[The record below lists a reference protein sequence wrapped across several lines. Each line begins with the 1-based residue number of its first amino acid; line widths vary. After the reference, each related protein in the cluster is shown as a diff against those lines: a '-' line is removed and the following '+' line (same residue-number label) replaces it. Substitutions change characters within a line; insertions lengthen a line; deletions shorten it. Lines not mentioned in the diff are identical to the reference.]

1 MDTLNKF
8 QFLKGAI
15 SHGFLLMMNFC
26 VLLGIIMSFQ
36 LLVSP
41 LNPLPFLNALLLGYM
56 VIHSSILLSIQLGVQ
71 VLELIKVRS
80 PTLLIWYYFKFDD
93 QEIIPVPLLDPIKS
107 KLAVIIILLI
117 LSGGIILY
125 PIFAIYGMLHL
136 WVRLPII
143 ALHPSTIISYYV
155 IFLNLVPPLLLIG
168 AAAIILAI
176 IMIEFKRE

>member
-1 MDTLNKF
+1 VFTLNK
-8 QFLKGAI
+8 FLKGAI
-15 SHGFLLMMNFC
+15 EHGFLLMVNFC

-56 VIHSSILLSIQLGVQ
+56 VIHTSILLSIQLGVQ
-71 VLELIKVRS
+71 VLEIIKVRS
-80 PTLLIWYYFKFDD
+80 PTILIGYYFKFDD

-107 KLAVIIILLI
+107 KLAVIIILLTI
-117 LSGGIILY
+117 SGGILLY
-125 PIFAIYGMLHL
+125 PIFAVYGMLHL

-143 ALHPSTIISYYV
+143 ALHPSTIISYFAL
-155 IFLNLVPPLLLIG
+155 FLNLVPPLLLIG
-168 AAAIILAI
+168 AVAIILSI

>member
-1 MDTLNKF
+1 MVTLNK
-8 QFLKGAI
+8 FLKGAI
-15 SHGFLLMMNFC
+15 EHGFLLMVNFC

-56 VIHSSILLSIQLGVQ
+56 VIHTSILLSIQIGVQ
-71 VLELIKVRS
+71 VLEIIKVRS
-80 PTLLIWYYFKFDD
+80 PTILIGYYFKFDD

-107 KLAVIIILLI
+107 KLAVIIILLTI
-117 LSGGIILY
+117 SGGILLY

-143 ALHPSTIISYYV
+143 ALHPSTIISYFTL
-155 IFLNLVPPLLLIG
+155 FLNLVPPLLLIG
-168 AAAIILAI
+168 AVAIILSI

>member
-1 MDTLNKF
+1 MVTLNR
-8 QFLKGAI
+8 FLKGAI
-15 SHGFLLMMNFC
+15 EHGFLLMVNFC

-41 LNPLPFLNALLLGYM
+41 LNPLPFLNSLLLGYM
-56 VIHSSILLSIQLGVQ
+56 VIHTGILLSIQIGVQ
-71 VLELIKVRS
+71 VLEIIKVRS
-80 PTLLIWYYFKFDD
+80 PTILIGYYFKFDD

-143 ALHPSTIISYYV
+143 ALHPSTIISYFA

>member
-1 MDTLNKF
+1 MVTLNNI

-15 SHGFLLMMNFC
+15 GHGFLLMMNFC
-26 VLLGIIMSFQ
+26 VLLGIIMSSQ

-41 LNPLPFLNALLLGYM
+41 LDPLPFLNALLLGYM
-56 VIHSSILLSIQLGVQ
+56 VIHTSILLSIQLGVQ
-71 VLELIKVRS
+71 VLEIIKMRS
-80 PTLLIWYYFKFDD
+80 PTILIWYYFKFDD
-93 QEIIPVPLLDPIKS
+93 HESIPVPLLDPIKS

-125 PIFAIYGMLHL
+125 PIFAIYGLLHL

-143 ALHPSTIISYYV
+143 ALHPSTIISYFA

-176 IMIEFKRE
+176 IMIEFKRQ

>member
-1 MDTLNKF
+1 MVTLNK
-8 QFLKGAI
+8 FLKGAI
-15 SHGFLLMMNFC
+15 EHGFLLMVNFC

-56 VIHSSILLSIQLGVQ
+56 VIHSSILLSIQIGVQ
-71 VLELIKVRS
+71 VLEIIKVRS
-80 PTLLIWYYFKFDD
+80 PTILIWYYFKFDD

-117 LSGGIILY
+117 ISGGILLY

-143 ALHPSTIISYYV
+143 ALHPSTIISYFAL
-155 IFLNLVPPLLLIG
+155 FLNLVPPLLLIG
-168 AAAIILAI
+168 AAAIILSI
-176 IMIEFKRE
+176 VMIEFKRE

>member
-1 MDTLNKF
+1 MVTLNK
-8 QFLKGAI
+8 FLKGAI
-15 SHGFLLMMNFC
+15 EHGFLLMVNFC

-41 LNPLPFLNALLLGYM
+41 LNPLPFLNTLLLGYM
-56 VIHSSILLSIQLGVQ
+56 VIHTGILLSIQIGVQ
-71 VLELIKVRS
+71 VLEIIKVRS
-80 PTLLIWYYFKFDD
+80 PTILIGYYFKFDD

-107 KLAVIIILLI
+107 KLAVIIILLTI
-117 LSGGIILY
+117 TGGILLY

-143 ALHPSTIISYYV
+143 ALHHSTIISYFAL
-155 IFLNLVPPLLLIG
+155 FLNLVPPLLLIG
-168 AAAIILAI
+168 ALAIILAI